1 MGFEELSHELFKSA
15 QAEAKKILAAA
26 EKSSE
31 KIVDEA
37 REKALAAERAS
48 KKEAAA
54 YSKQESAERLTS
66 ARLTSKK
73 MVDSAKE
80 EAVDSNLQ
88 EVWKSF
94 KAASLK
100 KSTYPQLMQELL
112 EEGLGELGSREAT
125 VYVRDEDK
133 SLVAGYKAARLPPGF
148 SGGLIIESANG
159 KIRINKTLEEMFFQK
174 KGMLRKKIYD
184 MLF

>member
-1 MGFEELSHELFKSA
+1 MGFEELSHELLKSA
-15 QAEAKKILAAA
+15 EAEAKKIIAAA

-31 KIVDEA
+31 KILEEA
-37 REKALAAERAS
+37 REKAASEERAA
-48 KKEAAA
+48 KKEAAS
-54 YSKQESAERLTS
+54 YSKQESSERLTS

-73 MVDSAKE
+73 TVDSARE
-80 EAVDSNLQ
+80 EAVDSNLL

-94 KAASLK
+94 KAANLK

-125 VYVRDEDK
+125 IYVRDEDRALLPGCK
-133 SLVAGYKAARLPPGF
+133 TARLPSGF

-159 KIRINKTLEEMFFQK
+159 KIRINKTLEEIFSQK